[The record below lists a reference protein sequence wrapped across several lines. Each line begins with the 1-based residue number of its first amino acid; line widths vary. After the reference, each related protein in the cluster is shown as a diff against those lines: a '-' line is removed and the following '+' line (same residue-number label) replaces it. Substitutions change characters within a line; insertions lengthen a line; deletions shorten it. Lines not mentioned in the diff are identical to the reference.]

1 MKINGIEFP
10 FDPLNAKDVERVE
23 EAQRLAMEAD
33 AEEKAKGNQ
42 TVPDVLRG
50 QCRVVMVFID
60 CMLGEGASEKLGLDG
75 NDLRA
80 CRRVSEDIQNAVLAE
95 QKSVGIILSGKAA
108 PPPSNQGKTR
118 RHKRKRR

>member
-23 EAQRLAMEAD
+23 EAQRLATEAD

-42 TVPDVLRG
+42 PVPDVLRG

-95 QKSVGIILSGKAA
+95 QKSAGLILSGKAVPRPA
-108 PPPSNQGKTR
+108 GAGKGKNR
-118 RHKRKRR
+118 RKRR

>member
-42 TVPDVLRG
+42 PVAAVLRG

-95 QKSVGIILSGKAA
+95 QKSAGIILSGKAVPRPA
-108 PPPSNQGKTR
+108 AVGKGKNR
-118 RHKRKRR
+118 RKRR